1 MSQLVTKWNV
11 FPPKLTMRFLLVCLF
26 VCSVFIIVNL
36 DGNNPLMLTSCA
48 TVCFN
53 KFCSTW
59 DFHPQ
64 FSQKS
69 PQFSPLCP
77 WASLYND
84 LDEILGFLHFVL
96 EQIHSFRS
104 SFHPQLLHLNLLMF
118 CHWFTTFYCAVY
130 SLDMESAAFPCKILS
145 IHSQSVGSCSW
156 QSYMCMNISQ
166 LLITHKGI
174 TAGS

>member
-1 MSQLVTKWNV
+1 MSQLVSKWNV

-84 LDEILGFLHFVL
+84 LDEILSFLHFVL
-96 EQIHSFRS
+96 TIMHVPFYLFPGIVNIFFIGFLYPIFYIVARINIDSTTPLGISYYAS
-104 SFHPQLLHLNLLMF
+104 SLWSQRR
-118 CHWFTTFYCAVY
+118 Y
-130 SLDMESAAFPCKILS
+130 SRD
-145 IHSQSVGSCSW
+145 
-156 QSYMCMNISQ
+156 
-166 LLITHKGI
+166 
-174 TAGS
+174 